1 MSRPLVSFD
10 TNILFYAADQRDPVK
25 YEIALD
31 LLERA
36 AAAGSAVVIA
46 GQVLCELYAS
56 LTRKRILP
64 PAEALDLVR
73 DYEQTFERLPVATD
87 AFRRAFEVVAAHG
100 LQIWDA
106 VLWANAD
113 AYGCKYLVSEDF
125 QGGRRLGG
133 VTFLNPFTAD
143 GRLLLDAALPP
154 MD

>member
-1 MSRPLVSFD
+1 MTRPLVSFD
-10 TNILFYAADQRDPVK
+10 TNILFYAADRRDPDK
-25 YEIALD
+25 YTIALN
-31 LLERA
+31 LLEKA
-36 AAAGSAVVIA
+36 VTAGSAVVIA

-56 LTRKRILP
+56 LTRKLILP

-73 DYEQTFERLPVATD
+73 DYEKTFERLPVATD
-87 AFRRAFEVVAAHG
+87 AFRRAFDAVAAHG

-125 QGGRRLGG
+125 QHGRRLGG
-133 VTFLNPFTAD
+133 VTFVNPFTAD

>member
-1 MSRPLVSFD
+1 MTKPVVSFD
-10 TNILFYAADQRDPVK
+10 TNILFYAADRRDPAKHEV
-25 YEIALD
+25 ALA

-46 GQVLCELYAS
+46 GQALCELYAS

-73 DYEQTFERLPVATD
+73 DYEKSFERLPVAAD
-87 AFRRAFEVVAAHG
+87 AFSRAFDAVAAHG

-113 AYGCKYLVSEDF
+113 AFGCKYLVSEDF
-125 QGGRRLGG
+125 QDRRRLGG
-133 VTFLNPFTAD
+133 VTFLNPFNAD

>member
-1 MSRPLVSFD
+1 MTDVLISLD
-10 TNILFYAADQRDPVK
+10 TNILFYAADMRDAEK
-25 YEIALD
+25 H
-31 LLERA
+31 RA
-36 AAAGSAVVIA
+36 ALALMKRVLAAGPAVVIA

-56 LTRKRILP
+56 LTRKRILL
-64 PAEALDLVR
+64 PADALLLVQQ
-73 DYEQTFERLPVATD
+73 YERTFERLPVAVD
-87 AFRRAFEVVAAHG
+87 AFRRAFDAVAAHG

-106 VLWANAD
+106 VLWANSD

-125 QGGRRLGG
+125 QDGRRLGG

>member
-10 TNILFYAADQRDPVK
+10 TNILFYAADRRDLTK
-25 YEIALD
+25 YAIALD

-36 AAAGSAVVIA
+36 AVPGSTVVIA

-64 PAEALDLVR
+64 PGEVLDLVR
-73 DYEQTFERLPVATD
+73 DYEQSFQRLPVASD
-87 AFRRAFEVVAAHG
+87 SFRRAFDAVAAHG